1 MTSIKKKTGVAI
13 AASIAL
19 VGSALF
25 AMPANAATATLT
37 INTAAPATAG
47 TSVATAI
54 ALPVP
59 ADNSVDAADAL
70 KIALTNV
77 ATNSNVVVSATNAKV
92 LTSLTNAK
100 SDSGSAS
107 LTVSTGAGTTADI
120 FVFTTTTATG
130 SVTVTANNVTTTYYV
145 KGTAGSAYNLF
156 VNAPAT
162 VNIGGTADLT
172 ATVTDVF
179 GNDVTNATISAVVI
193 RGTVTAF
200 SYDSIDKRYEATVT
214 VPATAGTTVISHT
227 ITASA
232 VTGLAKPVTEVISTV
247 VAADLAGQ
255 VATLQAELNALK
267 AELEASKALVAS
279 TTKQYNDLAVRWNRK
294 LPGTKWD
301 VALIK

>member
-1 MTSIKKKTGVAI
+1 MTSIKKPLIAI
-13 AASIAL
+13 ASAVAL
-19 VGSALF
+19 VGAVF
-25 AMPANAATATLT
+25 VAVPANAATATLT
-37 INTAAPATAG
+37 INAAAPATAG
-47 TSVATAI
+47 TSSATAI
-54 ALPVP
+54 VLPVP
-59 ADNSVDAADAL
+59 ADNSVDAAEAL

-130 SVTVTANNVTTTYYV
+130 SVTVTANNVTTTYFV
-145 KGTAGSAYNLF
+145 KGSAGSAYNLF

-162 VNIGGTADLT
+162 VNISGTADLT

-179 GNDVTNATISAVVI
+179 GNEVTNATISAVII

-200 SYDSIDKRYEATVT
+200 SYDSTDKRYEAVVT
-214 VPATAGTTVISHT
+214 APSTTGTTVISHT

-232 VTGLAKPVTEVISTV
+232 VTGLAKPVTEVISTITV
-247 VAADLAGQ
+247 ADLAGR
-255 VATLQAELNALK
+255 VTALQAELDALK
-267 AELEASKALVAS
+267 AELAATKELLAS